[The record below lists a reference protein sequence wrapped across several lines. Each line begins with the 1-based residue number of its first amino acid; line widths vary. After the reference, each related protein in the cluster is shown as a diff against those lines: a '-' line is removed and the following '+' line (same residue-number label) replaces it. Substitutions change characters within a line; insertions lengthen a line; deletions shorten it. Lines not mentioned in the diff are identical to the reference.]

1 MPMGIKIYSQYWFLM
16 SDWQDDSTKPHHFFL
31 TKFRYHFDRE
41 KMSAATIVWRE
52 PNWNN
57 NNDRQVNF
65 VEPSAPT
72 ESDI

>member
-1 MPMGIKIYSQYWFLM
+1 
-16 SDWQDDSTKPHHFFL
+16 
-31 TKFRYHFDRE
+31 
-41 KMSAATIVWRE
+41 MSAATIVWRE